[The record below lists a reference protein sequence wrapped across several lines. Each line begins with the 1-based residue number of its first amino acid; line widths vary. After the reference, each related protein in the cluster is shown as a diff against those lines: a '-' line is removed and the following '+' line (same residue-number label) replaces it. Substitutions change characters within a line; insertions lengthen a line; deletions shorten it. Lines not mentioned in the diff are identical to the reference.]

1 MAACRRA
8 SNLAAAAWGGRSRG
22 PRRGFFLRRSRSLP
36 SARRLREQ
44 PGRCAPPCSPL
55 PLAVPVLRNGLM
67 GRPWGA
73 PGERAGGSL
82 LPGGAP
88 GPRRGSRE
96 GVPRSARVK
105 RGSET
110 SGEGG
115 SAAELPVSAWLGGP
129 ASRGGTGAAVGS
141 EGSQSLLGAEGRSG
155 GRPGR
160 SCRGRWE
167 RESREWP
174 PGSRPERPAGR
185 GAPLTTVEEPGE
197 GSCVPAAH

>member
-1 MAACRRA
+1 MERRCDRNQLWLLVGEPPTWRPRHGAAVAGVPDAGSSSAGVVPCPPRA
-8 SNLAAAAWGGRSRG
+8 ASGSSRAAAHRPVVR
-22 PRRGFFLRRSRSLP
+22 
-36 SARRLREQ
+36 
-44 PGRCAPPCSPL
+44 SPL
-55 PLAVPVLRNGLM
+55 AGPVLRNGLM

-96 GVPRSARVK
+96 CVPRSARVK
-105 RGSET
+105 RGSEA

-115 SAAELPVSAWLGGP
+115 SAAELPVNAWLGGP

-160 SCRGRWE
+160 SCRGE
-167 RESREWP
+167 
-174 PGSRPERPAGR
+174 
-185 GAPLTTVEEPGE
+185 VEEGE
-197 GSCVPAAH
+197 SGVAPRLSS